1 MKKSTGLVLLV
12 TAVAVAVGVFEGVRR
27 FISEMEKIEYG
38 DCFCD
43 EPDCSEDG
51 AGCGASH
58 TYSSGKSDPS
68 DGCKESDAIE
78 STAKSKK
85 TKAKDLGEGFLIEF

>member
-12 TAVAVAVGVFEGVRR
+12 TATAVAVGVFEGVRR

-38 DCFCD
+38 NCFCD
-43 EPDCSEDG
+43 DPDCSEDG
-51 AGCGASH
+51 VGCSASH
-58 TYSSGKSDPS
+58 TYSSGKSDSS
-68 DGCKESDAIE
+68 DGYKESDAVE
-78 STAKSKK
+78 NTAKSKK